1 MPLDKDTRLIFEN
14 YAKPASATP
23 NKVNHN
29 TPSTV
34 ANVKNSTAAT
44 SGLDLDIKGQL
55 SDKGFAGNTPVDV
68 TGEEDAEAPSHEELI
83 NMFDSAISALKKHI
97 KRAKHEQGA
106 REEDSEFVNQE
117 GEVDSIINPNKS
129 KYS

>member
-34 ANVKNSTAAT
+34 ANVKKSTAAT
-44 SGLDLDIKGQL
+44 SGSDLDIKGQL
-55 SDKGFAGNTPVDV
+55 SDKGFAGNTPVDI
-68 TGEEDAEAPSHEELI
+68 TGEEDAETPSHEELI
-83 NMFDSAISALKKHI
+83 NMFDNAILALKKHI
-97 KRAKHEQGA
+97 KKAKHEMGTK
-106 REEDSEFVNQE
+106 EEDSEFINQE
-117 GEVDSIINPNKS
+117 NEVDSIINPNKS